1 MLKEQTG
8 ISRKV
13 VLRKREKREEKKRR
27 GHSHFLPAAVTLD
40 LKTGLLISI
49 PCL

>member
-8 ISRKV
+8 ISSKV
-13 VLRKREKREEKKRR
+13 VLSKREILKKKEGRDYN
-27 GHSHFLPAAVTLD
+27 HFLPAAVTFD
-40 LKTGLLISI
+40 LNTGLLISI